1 MRTHSN
7 IRLDVRF
14 ILVAS
19 LAFTGLGAGLFA
31 GPARAGH
38 NGSPALLKSAI
49 TSGSADAIEA
59 ELEHT
64 EYLVCASCTD
74 MVLPLVDNLDYGVR
88 KAAAWWIARRG
99 ISHDVYVSMLGRLSQ
114 PDSAAA
120 RNAAD
125 VLGEL
130 AYPSAVPALS
140 AALSNPI
147 YSGEARAAMARAL
160 GSINRTTAVPALVD
174 ALGASEPA
182 VKASSLAALRSI
194 QGFKDATVAQ
204 ALLTD
209 ADEQVRAE
217 AALTYGVL
225 LRTGKA
231 GVQPASVDSLL
242 AVLANDPSANV
253 RKKAAWALGE
263 MGASAAQALAG
274 LQKAAS
280 SDASPL
286 VRSLAQVAIGKL
298 TR

>member
-7 IRLDVRF
+7 IRLTLIGSIIVSMAVVGF
-14 ILVAS
+14 
-19 LAFTGLGAGLFA
+19 GAGT
-31 GPARAGH
+31 ARAGH
-38 NGSPALLKSAI
+38 NGSPTLLKSAI
-49 TSGSADAIEA
+49 SSGSSDAIEA

-64 EYLVCASCTD
+64 EYLVCAACTD
-74 MVLPLVDNLDYGVR
+74 MVLPLVDSLDYGVR

-99 ISHDVYVSMLGRLSQ
+99 ISHDVYVAMLSRLSQ
-114 PDSAAA
+114 PDSTAA

-125 VLGEL
+125 VLGEM

-160 GSINRTTAVPALVD
+160 GSINRTTAVPALVG
-174 ALGASEPA
+174 ALGDAQPA
-182 VKASSLAALRSI
+182 VKAASLAALRSI
-194 QGFKDATVAQ
+194 QGFKDATVAEP
-204 ALLTD
+204 LLGD

-217 AALTYGVL
+217 AAMTYGMI
-225 LRTGKA
+225 LRTGKT
-231 GVQPASVDSLL
+231 GVQPASVDALL
-242 AVLANDPSANV
+242 GALASDPSVLV
-253 RKKAAWALGE
+253 RKRAAWSLGE
-263 MGASAAQALAG
+263 MGASSAQALAG